1 MSSQTTS
8 PVALSTR
15 PPTAPTNRP
24 EEGLLITAD
33 GALARAFLS
42 ALRGGAERAI
52 AFDVRSSLADAEEL
66 EGDRHRWVA
75 IDLSGAVPPVDAVG
89 LARRF
94 WPQARIAA
102 LSSWWS
108 EHDAAARELAD
119 VVIHKPL
126 RSHEIVAFLSDKP
139 AAAPSPALP
148 VAANTSQLRDAG

>member
-1 MSSQTTS
+1 MSREVTS
-8 PVALSTR
+8 PVALSSR
-15 PPTAPTNRP
+15 PPTTPTGHP
-24 EEGLLITAD
+24 DEGLLITAD

-42 ALRGGAERAI
+42 ELRGDGNRAI
-52 AFDVRSSLADAEEL
+52 AFDVRSSLADAQEL

-75 IDLSGAVPPVDAVG
+75 VDLSDAVPPVDAVG

-94 WPQARIAA
+94 WPQARIAV

-126 RSHEIVAFLSDKP
+126 RSHEILAFLSDKP
-139 AAAPSPALP
+139 SAAPNPALP
-148 VAANTSQLRDAG
+148 AAANTSQLRNAS

>member
-1 MSSQTTS
+1 MSLETTS
-8 PVALSTR
+8 PVALSNL
-15 PPTAPTNRP
+15 PPAVPTARP

-42 ALRGGAERAI
+42 ELRGRADAAI
-52 AFDVRSSLADAEEL
+52 AFDVRSSLADAQEL
-66 EGDRHRWVA
+66 EGNRHRWVA
-75 IDLSGAVPPVDAVG
+75 VDLSGAVPPVDAVG

-94 WPQARIAA
+94 WPQARIAV

-126 RSHEIVAFLSDKP
+126 RSHEILAFLSDKP
-139 AAAPSPALP
+139 AAAPNPAFP
-148 VAANTSQLRDAG
+148 ATANTSQLRDAG